1 MLTFAAAV
9 FFLIITPGPGVLS
22 TAGVGSA
29 FGRAAGSRYVGGLFI
44 GQNLVSVA
52 VISGLA
58 AIVLA
63 DARLRTV
70 LFLLSVAY
78 LFYLAARIALAG
90 SRLAFI
96 RRSRAP
102 GVLGGVALQVINPKA
117 YAVNTTLFTGFSFLA
132 DDLFLETAIKLL
144 IMNAIWIPIHF
155 LWLWAGIRLG
165 QLDLPE
171 RVHRTINIGM
181 ALSMLLVVALAILA
195 QLRPFA
201 A

>member
-29 FGRAAGSRYVGGLFI
+29 FGRTPGTRYVIGLFF
-44 GQNLVSVA
+44 GQNLVSAA

-58 AIVLA
+58 AMLLA
-63 DARLRTV
+63 DGRLRTV
-70 LFLLSVAY
+70 LFLLSVTY
-78 LFYLAARIALAG
+78 LFYLAARIAFAG

-96 RRSRAP
+96 RRSRPP
-102 GVLGGVALQVINPKA
+102 GVMGGVALQIINPKA
-117 YAVNTTLFTGFSFLA
+117 YAVNTTLFTGFSFLS
-132 DDLFLETAIKLL
+132 DDLFMETVIKLL
-144 IMNAIWIPIHF
+144 IMNVIWIPIHF

-171 RVHRTINIGM
+171 RVHRRINIGM
-181 ALSMLLVVALAILA
+181 ALSMLLVVALAIAA
-195 QLRPFA
+195 QVRPV
-201 A
+201 

>member
-9 FFLIITPGPGVLS
+9 FFLIVTPGPGVLS

-29 FGRAAGSRYVGGLFI
+29 FGRAAGTRYVFGLFL
-44 GQNLVSVA
+44 GQNLVSAA

-58 AIVLA
+58 ATLLA
-63 DARLRTV
+63 DERLRTV
-70 LFLLSVAY
+70 LFLMSIAY

-96 RRSRAP
+96 RRSRPP
-102 GVLGGVALQVINPKA
+102 GVLGGVALQIINPKA
-117 YAVNTTLFTGFSFLA
+117 YAVNTTLFSGFSFLSA
-132 DDLFLETAIKLL
+132 DLFTETVIKLL

-171 RVHRTINIGM
+171 RMHRTINLGM
-181 ALSMLLVVALAILA
+181 ALSMMLVVALAIAA
-195 QLRPFA
+195 QVRPV
-201 A
+201 